1 MSVSRW
7 KIRLLDTR
15 LIHEVMTLIPAKRAS
30 SAVTLCH
37 IQLTIDWVQMTE
49 MPASATVTCLR
60 CAIAK

>member
-15 LIHEVMTLIPAKRAS
+15 LIHEVLTLIDARHAS

-37 IQLTIDWVQMTE
+37 IRLTIDWVRMTE
-49 MPASATVTCLR
+49 MPPHAITTCLP
-60 CAIAK
+60 CSIAK